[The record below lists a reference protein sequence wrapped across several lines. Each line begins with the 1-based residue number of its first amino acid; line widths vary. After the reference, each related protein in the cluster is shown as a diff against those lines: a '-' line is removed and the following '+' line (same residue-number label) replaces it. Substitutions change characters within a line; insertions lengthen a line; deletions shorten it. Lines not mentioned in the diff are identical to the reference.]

1 LGFRTRK
8 TEFLYQ
14 SYAVGTLGTAAC
26 LFLNVLGGDAVWTH
40 VWLPIAIAAAI
51 HYAIAL
57 RIRAAMVEG
66 VNETVRWVVSASSV
80 AFLFALVWKLAPGD
94 YLGLAWLLLG
104 AVIFELGIRTI
115 PSQFKWLSYAVSAG
129 AISRLVYFDVVLASK
144 DSLPAVAISLGAAAA
159 VCYAMSARVFGPAR
173 ENSGYDLP
181 WYRDTNCAAATLFVL
196 TLAWL
201 KLPVATVALVWAIVG
216 LVIFES
222 GFYFSLPRFRAI
234 GNLTACAAFGRLFL
248 ANFAN
253 LGDTFGISHRMLSV
267 LPIAISEYYVW
278 WRYKNFDAPPSERAW
293 TRIYLYAP
301 AILVFILMR
310 FELGRSLAVVGW
322 ALFGVLLFRS
332 GLALKIADLRWQSF
346 AIALATFW
354 RCWNTN
360 FYIPESLAGMPGRIV
375 AGSVVIASFYVAQL
389 LAPRDSGPDATA
401 AGMNFL
407 DRHTRSFYSLLGSI
421 LLAAM
426 LFYEVSGGVL
436 TMAWGTEAL
445 LILAAGFPLRDR
457 VQRLSGLFLFLIC
470 VLKLFFYDLRQL
482 ETINRILSFIV
493 LGLILVTVS
502 WIYTRFRNQIQRY
515 L

>member
-1 LGFRTRK
+1 
-8 TEFLYQ
+8 
-14 SYAVGTLGTAAC
+14 
-26 LFLNVLGGDAVWTH
+26 
-40 VWLPIAIAAAI
+40 
-51 HYAIAL
+51 
-57 RIRAAMVEG
+57 
-66 VNETVRWVVSASSV
+66 VRWVTSTSSV
-80 AFLFALVWKLAPGD
+80 AFLSAVVWTLAPGE

-104 AVIFELGIRTI
+104 ALIFELGIRTF
-115 PSQFKWLSYAVSAG
+115 PAQFKWLSYAVSAG
-129 AISRLVYFDVVLASK
+129 AIWRLAYFDVALASR
-144 DSLPAVAISLGAAAA
+144 DSLPAVAISLGAAAL
-159 VCYAMSARVFGPAR
+159 VCYAMSARVFGRAR
-173 ENSGYDLP
+173 ECSGDDLS
-181 WYRDTNCAAATLFVL
+181 WYRDVNCAAATLFVL

-201 KLPVATVALVWAIVG
+201 KLPVATVALAWAIVG
-216 LVIFES
+216 VVILES
-222 GFYFSLPRFRAI
+222 GFHFSLPRFRAI

-248 ANFAN
+248 ANFTN

-278 WRYKNFDAPPSERAW
+278 WRYKNADVQTNEQSW
-293 TRIYLYAP
+293 TRVYLYAP
-301 AILVFILMR
+301 AILIFVLMR

-322 ALFGVLLFRS
+322 ALFCVLLFRS
-332 GLALKIADLRWQSF
+332 GLVLRITELRWQSF
-346 AIALATFW
+346 AIALAAFW

-375 AGSVVIASFYVAQL
+375 AGSVVIASFYAAQL
-389 LAPRDSGPDATA
+389 LAPRDSISDLGPDSTE
-401 AGMNFL
+401 GKINFL
-407 DRHTRSFYSLLGSI
+407 DRHARTFYSLLGSI

-445 LILAAGFPLRDR
+445 LVLAAGFPLRDR

-502 WIYTRFRNQIQRY
+502 WIYTRFRDRIQRY